1 MDVSVPGFVRG
12 TGVDGTAAP
21 AFVAV
26 RAGLDGDP
34 LSGSV
39 TDASRRRIAG
49 SGAAVPSE
57 RGMPLD
63 GPSGPRASGPGATSG
78 GTEWEGGLER
88 VNGRGSGERPGPGR
102 SQPIVINQIHEGE
115 PPWLSDST
123 APN

>member
-1 MDVSVPGFVRG
+1 MPGFVQG
-12 TGVDGTAAP
+12 TGTDAVPAAR
-21 AFVAV
+21 AV
-26 RAGLDGDP
+26 GGLAARAASAGGDP

-39 TDASRRRIAG
+39 VGASRRRIAG

-78 GTEWEGGLER
+78 GAEWEGGLER